1 MDNKIDILFCIT
13 SYNRYD
19 NVETLIKDLLI
30 QDTKY
35 TYQILLINDGSNDNR
50 YGNFINYSEKLTYIY
65 NEKNGGKNGYYKTV
79 NKLWSLIPNYD
90 CKYIIQSDDDF
101 IICDNFINRLTDYF
115 LNERSNNPKIL
126 ALSPHLY
133 SFNKYSDKEQSWTD
147 TNGVDGIA
155 IITHDVIKNLNY
167 ELTSPG
173 NVSKPGNSVG
183 TWQQISKSIRNLGGI
198 TKRTNYSLVYHN
210 NTGGSVLHGDFRKH
224 KMIFTQKFIG
234 KLPQNI
240 IDFDKNY
247 AVKVDTNKKKNSED
261 ISSGNKVVKKKSS
274 EGTSSGNK
282 VVKEEPKI
290 QETPKP
296 TKPVINTP
304 IATEKPKINKQE
316 IPEKMQKPKTI
327 NKTHGDLFMGKAM
340 KKKLRFGK
348 K

>member
-19 NVETLIKDLLI
+19 NVEKLIKDLLI
-30 QDTKY
+30 QNTKY

-50 YGNFINYSEKLTYIY
+50 YDDFINYSEKLTYIY
-65 NEKNGGKNGYYKTV
+65 NEKNGGKNDYYKTV

-90 CKYIIQSDDDF
+90 FKYIIQSDDDF

-115 LNERSNNPKIL
+115 LNERIANDKIL

-133 SFNKYSDKEQSWTD
+133 SFSKYSDKELSWDD

-167 ELTSPG
+167 ELISPG
-173 NVSKPGNSVG
+173 EVNKPGRSVG
-183 TWQQISKSIRNLGGI
+183 TWQQISKSIKQLGGI

-210 NTGGSVLHGDFRKH
+210 NTGGSVLHGDFRKI

-234 KLPQNI
+234 ELPQNVS
-240 IDFDKNY
+240 DFDKNY
-247 AVKVDTNKKKNSED
+247 QVKEVIN
-261 ISSGNKVVKKKSS
+261 KKKSS
-274 EGTSSGNK
+274 KGTASGNK
-282 VVKEEPKI
+282 ITNNEPKI

-296 TKPVINTP
+296 TQVVINTP
-304 IATEKPKINKQE
+304 IATEKPNLKKE
-316 IPEKMQKPKTI
+316 VTPEKMQKPKTI
-327 NKTHGDLFMGKAM
+327 NKTHSEIFMGKAM